1 MAFDHERLDVYR
13 LAVELIAWVGDLLDG
28 SLRDIRG
35 TAKKH
40 LDEASHSVANNI
52 AEGNGTLT
60 RRPPP
65 VPRYCT
71 RVGARVGGMPRRAR
85 SAKASQRR
93 RTGAR
98 KANARAH
105 RVDALADDRGPGA

>member
-40 LDEASHSVANNI
+40 LDEASHPVANNI
-52 AEGNGTLT
+52 AEGNGK
-60 RRPPP
+60 RSRAD
-65 VPRYCT
+65 RY
-71 RVGARVGGMPRRAR
+71 RFLDIARG
-85 SAKASQRR
+85 SALESA
-93 RTGAR
+93 ACL
-98 KANARAH
+98 
-105 RVDALADDRGPGA
+105 DALARKHLSAAELAHGKQM